1 VNARDGALLV
11 LAFGVGLAIGARALR
26 AADSSCCERL
36 SYGARDKIA
45 SYAGPLAGLV
55 AGGLD
60 ATGLTKLLP
69 GALDLFGVPKD
80 A

>member
-1 VNARDGALLV
+1 VKYALTFFAGLSLGAWL
-11 LAFGVGLAIGARALR
+11 LR
-26 AADSSCCERL
+26 AKDSSCCERL

-45 SYAGPLAGLV
+45 GYAGPAAPLV
-55 AGGLD
+55 AGALD

-69 GALDLFGVPKD
+69 RALDLFGVPKD